1 MARPVVVNVIWDAE
15 TKSGSR
21 RATAFR
27 GLPSAATRWRN
38 SLKSSRLPYL
48 NCSLRMA
55 FLSALRDCF
64 SQSRR
69 NAPNM
74 RMLLP
79 DGRKLQ
85 ASRQSHSSRLE
96 RQLFSAFGM
105 DETGIAHALRTSGA
119 TASSASPASA
129 SSRPTTFCSWL
140 PSRRIDTVR
149 FSASFLPTTSST
161 GTLARE
167 CSRTL

>member
-15 TKSGSR
+15 TKVWIAKSDGVPGF
-21 RATAFR
+21 AIGGDA
-27 GLPSAATRWRN
+27 LEELVEK
-38 SLKSSRLPYL
+38 LKVAIPELLTENGISFGVERLLFKIEAERSEYG
-48 NCSLRMA
+48 
-55 FLSALRDCF
+55 
-64 SQSRR
+64 
-69 NAPNM
+69 
-74 RMLLP
+74 MLLP
-79 DGRKLQ
+79 DGRKLH

-105 DETGIAHALRTSGA
+105 GETVTAHALRTSGA

-129 SSRPTTFCSWL
+129 SSSPITVCSWL
-140 PSRRIDTVR
+140 PSRRIDTAR